1 MLETSLVPVGV
12 IKNDSTFRAKV
23 IKMYF
28 LGKSEGG
35 LNIYSNFS
43 KIFMALA
50 MSDGLVIVS

>member
-1 MLETSLVPVGV
+1 MLETSLLPVGV
-12 IKNDSTFRAKV
+12 IKNDSIFRAKV

-28 LGKSEGG
+28 LGKSERG
-35 LNIYSNFS
+35 LNICSNFS

>member
-1 MLETSLVPVGV
+1 MLETSLLPVGV
-12 IKNDSTFRAKV
+12 IKNDSIFRAKV
-23 IKMYF
+23 IKMYI

-35 LNIYSNFS
+35 LNICSNFS